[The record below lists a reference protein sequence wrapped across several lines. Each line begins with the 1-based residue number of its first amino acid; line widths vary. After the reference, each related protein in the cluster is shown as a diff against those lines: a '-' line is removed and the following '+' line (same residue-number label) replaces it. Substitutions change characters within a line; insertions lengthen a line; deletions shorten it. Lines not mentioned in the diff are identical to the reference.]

1 MKQKIVILVF
11 SMCFACGLIAF
22 AAVCNRPCFRGSRT
36 ADAHTYRLE
45 IERMTG
51 TDTHTLELEAGDTL
65 QIQFETVKG
74 TLHLTIQAPDGTVL
88 YEGNG
93 KGAADFTVTVPARGA
108 YDVILKAR
116 RAQGSIHIQTK
127 PQ

>member
-1 MKQKIVILVF
+1 
-11 SMCFACGLIAF
+11 
-22 AAVCNRPCFRGSRT
+22 
-36 ADAHTYRLE
+36 
-45 IERMTG
+45 MTG
-51 TDTHTLELEAGDTL
+51 TDTHTLEFEAGDTL

-74 TLHLTIQAPDGTVL
+74 TLHLTIQALDGTVL

>member
-11 SMCFACGLIAF
+11 FMCFACGLIAF
-22 AAVCNRPCFRGSRT
+22 AAVCNHPCFRGSRT

-74 TLHLTIQAPDGTVL
+74 TLHLTIKRRMERSCMKAMGKAPLTL
-88 YEGNG
+88 PSPFLR
-93 KGAADFTVTVPARGA
+93 AALMT
-108 YDVILKAR
+108 
-116 RAQGSIHIQTK
+116 
-127 PQ
+127 

>member
-11 SMCFACGLIAF
+11 SLCFACGLIAF
-22 AAVCNRPCFRGSRT
+22 AAVCNRPCFRGGRT
-36 ADAHTYRLE
+36 ADAHTYRPE

-51 TDTHTLELEAGDTL
+51 TDTHTLALEAGDTL

-74 TLHLTIQAPDGTVL
+74 ALHLVIKAPDGTVL

-93 KGAADFTVTVPARGA
+93 KGTAEFTVTAPERGV

-116 RAQGSIHIQTK
+116 RAQGCIHIQTK
-127 PQ
+127 P

>member
-1 MKQKIVILVF
+1 
-11 SMCFACGLIAF
+11 
-22 AAVCNRPCFRGSRT
+22 
-36 ADAHTYRLE
+36 
-45 IERMTG
+45 MTG